1 MALYILITVTLAEN
15 MELDLKTAGR
25 MEGGGCPLETLLNA
39 LIIALEIPVLGNS
52 DYLDLALPRLCKAAA
67 LLPIHAQVY
76 LLLKYTKV
84 ELLIS
89 LIYRYCSEHYKVG

>member
-1 MALYILITVTLAEN
+1 
-15 MELDLKTAGR
+15 

-67 LLPIHAQVY
+67 LLPIHAQV
-76 LLLKYTKV
+76 LLQYWTLGP
-84 ELLIS
+84 LIS
-89 LIYRYCSEHYKVG
+89 FIYGNQLWYEHKTGTGVQNPQE

>member
-1 MALYILITVTLAEN
+1 

-25 MEGGGCPLETLLNA
+25 MEGSGCPLETLLNA

-67 LLPIHAQVY
+67 LLPIHAQV
-76 LLLKYTKV
+76 LNSRTSHFLHLR
-84 ELLIS
+84 ELA
-89 LIYRYCSEHYKVG
+89 